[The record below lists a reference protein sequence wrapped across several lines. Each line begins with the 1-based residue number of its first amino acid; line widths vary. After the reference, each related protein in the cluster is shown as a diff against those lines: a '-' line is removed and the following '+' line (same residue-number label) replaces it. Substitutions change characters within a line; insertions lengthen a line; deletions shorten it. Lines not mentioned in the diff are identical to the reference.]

1 MEAQARRSTLV
12 DVFPLD
18 GTAALVR
25 DILLVL
31 AFGSL
36 MGIFARISIP
46 LSFTP
51 VPITGQTFGVLLT
64 GAVLGSRRG
73 AAAMLVYLAEGI
85 AGLPVFAFGLSG
97 WAIISGPTGGY
108 LLSYPIAAFAV
119 GFLAE
124 RGWDRNFFTATTAML
139 VGEIVIYLIAIP
151 WLAHNMIGNYAGWQ
165 CTGVRNSI
173 GCGLVPFIPGD
184 IAKLILAAAILPSA
198 WALVHKSSPSD
209 MMGTGLNR

>member
-1 MEAQARRSTLV
+1 METQARRATLV
-12 DVFPLD
+12 DALPVD
-18 GTAALVR
+18 GQAALWR
-25 DILLVL
+25 DIILIL

-36 MGIFARISIP
+36 MGLFARISIP
-46 LSFTP
+46 LPFTP

-73 AAAMLVYLAEGI
+73 ALAMLVYLAEGI

-97 WAIISGPTGGY
+97 WAIITGPTGGY
-108 LLSYPIAAFAV
+108 LLSYPLAAFAV

-124 RGWDRNFFTATTAML
+124 RGWDGAFLRLAAAML
-139 VGEIVIYLIAIP
+139 IGEVIIYVIALP

-184 IAKLILAAAILPSA
+184 LVKLVLAALMVPSA
-198 WALVHKSSPSD
+198 WALVNRSSPSD
-209 MMGTGLNR
+209 LMGTGLRH